1 MDAVGLSRWQQVARF
16 SAAWEIHARNEVLL
30 GHWTL
35 ELDYSK
41 YHLVQDT
48 GAFGA
53 DAGRFAFTYHF

>member
-1 MDAVGLSRWQQVARF
+1 MGLSRSQR
-16 SAAWEIHARNEVLL
+16 AALL
-30 GHWTL
+30 SRLGKFMPAMKSCWDNWTL